1 LGKKNV
7 NKKKAIILISLLL
20 VSTVLSGCIGEE
32 KTESTN
38 KIYLNKPPEAIIT
51 TNGTINSPPD
61 YINLTMIDAVAYE
74 GDIITFDASNSYD
87 PDGEIVSYTWIW
99 EDNTNSEG
107 VKTERKFEIAN
118 IFELQEGLPLVF
130 SIILQVKDNNQS
142 EDLLDYWIG
151 VIPRKHVFYFDL
163 NELKLEKPGQGE
175 DSLKITLGKFRPVK
189 ELNYDLE
196 ESIYIQKCT
205 WNATIYLEKSLFTI
219 INRLSILLYD
229 GEGNQITREDQ
240 YLGFINLW
248 REKTIQIK
256 GSFNDKEEF
265 KSVKLVFYGLSLLGK
280 THILYGGETASQICF
295 DFTT

>member
-1 LGKKNV
+1 M
-7 NKKKAIILISLLL
+7 NKKIAIMLMSLIL

-32 KTESTN
+32 KTESTDN
-38 KIYLNKPPEAIIT
+38 LQLNKPPKAIIK
-51 TNGTINSPPD
+51 TNGTINSPPE

-74 GDIITFDASNSYD
+74 GDIITFDASDSYD
-87 PDGEIVSYTWIW
+87 PDGEIVSYSWIW

-107 VKTERKFEIAN
+107 VKTERKFEIDD

-130 SIILQVKDNNQS
+130 SIILQVEDDNQS

-151 VIPRKHVFYFDL
+151 IIPKKHVFYFDL
-163 NELKLEKPGQGE
+163 NRLTLEKPGQGE
-175 DSLKITLGKFRPVK
+175 ESLKVTLGTFRPAK

-205 WNATIYLEKSLFTI
+205 WNATIYLEKTLFTI
-219 INRLSILLYD
+219 INRVSIILYD
-229 GEGNQITREDQ
+229 AEGDQITREDH
-240 YLGFINLW
+240 YLGFMNLW

-256 GSFNDKEEF
+256 GSFDDKEEF
-265 KSVKLVFYGLSLLGK
+265 KSVKLVLYGISLMGK
-280 THILYGGETASQICF
+280 TSILYGGETPSQICF